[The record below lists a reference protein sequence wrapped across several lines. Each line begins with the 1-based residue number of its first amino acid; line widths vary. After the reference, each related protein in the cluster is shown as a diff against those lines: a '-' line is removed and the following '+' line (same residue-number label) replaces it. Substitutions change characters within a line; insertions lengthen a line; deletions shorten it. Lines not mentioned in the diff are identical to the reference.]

1 MAFVILQKIFDE
13 NENGVLGTQVK
24 NTVEIGVVE
33 DPMEAEVAQGYTM
46 AQFCDKII
54 DLFLNEKPKVKEWK
68 KYLVLRDEWNKYS
81 LNFYKRCRTRA
92 DTETDPL
99 LKQRLVSLE
108 SKVKK
113 VGGINLYFV
122 KRFIVVT

>member
-1 MAFVILQKIFDE
+1 M
-13 NENGVLGTQVK
+13 K

-99 LKQRLVSLE
+99 LKQKLVSLE